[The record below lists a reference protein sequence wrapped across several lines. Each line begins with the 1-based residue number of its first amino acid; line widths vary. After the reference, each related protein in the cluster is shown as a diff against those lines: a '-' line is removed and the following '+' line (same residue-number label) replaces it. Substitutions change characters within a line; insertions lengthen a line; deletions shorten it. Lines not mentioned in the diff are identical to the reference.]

1 VNLHGLTSDQ
11 AASALPTSE
20 DADFFH
26 DYAAAQTM
34 LRDLFTEDTI
44 AAERAR
50 LGRAVIADLQRLAE
64 SGPV

>member
-1 VNLHGLTSDQ
+1 
-11 AASALPTSE
+11 
-20 DADFFH
+20 
-26 DYAAAQTM
+26 M